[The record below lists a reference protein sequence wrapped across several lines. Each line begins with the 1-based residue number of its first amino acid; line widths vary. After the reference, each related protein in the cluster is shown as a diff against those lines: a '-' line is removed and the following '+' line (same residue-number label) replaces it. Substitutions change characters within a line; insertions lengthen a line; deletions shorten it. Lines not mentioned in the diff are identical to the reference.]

1 MSNTD
6 DEALLLKLR
15 DPRITLKNFGTIVD
29 QETGERIGFD
39 PNKIAPELQND
50 ILNFVGEAPRMESG
64 HKKWKVILASRQ
76 TGKSVCT
83 ALSGYCRVAYTPG
96 IYGAVIADN
105 RERSIDLF
113 RNINQMHEYMPDDI
127 RMPTIPN
134 RESRQLTFMHGG
146 TIRTLSAQS
155 SPYVGIGRAI
165 DMLHASEV
173 PFWANA
179 AGVFSGIIPAFVN
192 RKEAT
197 IICESTPASMSAPS
211 AAYFRDMCAEARKGI
226 GRWEFSFHPFFTS
239 KLNERP
245 WNPTDR
251 LTNEEVGLLDRFG
264 GECISGSGL
273 PYLTIE
279 NLSFRRALMGLDP
292 EIRRNPN
299 LFWVYYPVDPIS
311 CWAEVGGGVVP
322 AHALE
327 KHQKGVLQEW
337 APDQKGYQEYVAPRP
352 GAQYII
358 GVDPCGW
365 MGGDP
370 ASIQV
375 LEVWEDRWEQ
385 AAVMNNNMI
394 DPPRLA
400 QFIIH
405 LARKYNDALVVI
417 ENNGVGLGVLSPLV
431 TAMEAGEIRN
441 LYYNQRGVKTAPGI
455 AATSKS
461 INAGLGYL
469 IDALMDTLII
479 HDQET
484 VDQLATYRH
493 DKLTDISDVAKLLSP
508 DKVGR
513 GRRARHHWDRCSA
526 LMWACLGAREL
537 PVRFRPKA
545 AREQHGELFN
555 ADRSLWSV
563 EQQYAAQKAEKKARK
578 GLRKGEDRIKRPRRK
593 HWAGQT

>member
-1 MSNTD
+1 MSKL
-6 DEALLLKLR
+6 DENLLLKLR
-15 DPRITLKNFGTIVD
+15 DPRITLSNFGTVVD
-29 QETGERIGFD
+29 QETGERIDFD
-39 PNKIAPELQND
+39 PNKIAPGLQND
-50 ILNFVGEAPRMESG
+50 ILGFVGEAPRMETG
-64 HKKWKVILASRQ
+64 HKKWKVILSSRQ

-113 RNINQMHEYMPDDI
+113 RNINQMHEHMPDDI

-146 TIRTLSAQS
+146 TIRTLSAES
-155 SPYVGIGRAI
+155 NMVGIGRAI

-173 PFWANA
+173 PFWADA

-197 IICESTPASMSAPS
+197 IICESTPAPMAAPS
-211 AAYFRDMCAEARKGI
+211 AAYFRDMCAEARKGM
-226 GRWEFSFHPFFTS
+226 GRWEFSFHPFFAS
-239 KLNERP
+239 KLNERVWDP
-245 WNPTDR
+245 DWR
-251 LTNEEVGLLDRFG
+251 LTNEEVALLDRFG
-264 GECISGSGL
+264 GDRHSGRGL
-273 PYLTIE
+273 PYMTVE
-279 NLSFRRALMGLDP
+279 NIAFRRALMGLDP

-311 CWAEVGGGVVP
+311 CWAEAGGGVVP

-327 KHQKGVLQEW
+327 KHQKGVLVPWE
-337 APDQKGYQEYVAPRP
+337 PDLKGYQEYVAPKP
-352 GAQYII
+352 GAQYVM

-370 ASIQV
+370 ASIQL

-385 AAVMNNNMI
+385 VAVMNNNMI

-400 QFIIH
+400 QFIVG
-405 LARKYNDALVVI
+405 LAQRYNDALVII

-441 LYYNQRGVKTAPGI
+441 LYYSQRGIKSKPGI

-461 INAGLGYL
+461 INEGLGYL
-469 IDALMDTLII
+469 IDALMDTLVL

-493 DKLTDISDVAKLLSP
+493 DKLTEISDAAKLLRP
-508 DKVGR
+508 DKIGR

-526 LMWACLGAREL
+526 LMWSCLGARQL
-537 PVRFRPKA
+537 PSRFRPKSV
-545 AREQHGELFN
+545 REDHGELFDT
-555 ADRSLWSV
+555 DRSLWSV
-563 EQQYAAQKAEKKARK
+563 EQQYAAQAAEKKARK
-578 GLRKGEDRIKRPRRK
+578 ALKKGEDRVKRPRRS
-593 HWAGQT
+593 HWISQT

>member
-39 PNKIAPELQND
+39 PNKIAPALQND

-327 KHQKGVLQEW
+327 KHQKGVLQER

-441 LYYNQRGVKTAPGI
+441 LYYNQRGVKAKPGI

>member
-1 MSNTD
+1 MSKLTD
-6 DEALLLKLR
+6 SLLQKLR
-15 DPRITLKNFGTIVD
+15 DPRVTLNNFGTVVD
-29 QETGERIGFD
+29 QETGERIDFD
-39 PNKIAPELQND
+39 PNKIAPSLQND
-50 ILNFVGEAPRMESG
+50 IINFVGEAPRMESG
-64 HKKWKVILASRQ
+64 HKKWKVILSSRQ

-113 RNINQMHEYMPDDI
+113 RNINQMHEHMPEDI

-146 TIRTLSAQS
+146 TIRTLSAES
-155 SPYVGIGRAI
+155 NMVGIGRAI

-173 PFWANA
+173 PFWADA

-197 IICESTPASMSAPS
+197 IICESTPAPMSAPS
-211 AAYFRDMCAEARKGI
+211 AAYFRDMCAEARKGM
-226 GRWEFSFHPFFTS
+226 GRWEFSFHPFFRST
-239 KLNERP
+239 LNERI
-245 WNPTDR
+245 WDSDWR
-251 LTNEEVGLLDRFG
+251 LTNEEVALLDRFG
-264 GECISGSGL
+264 GERPSGKAL
-273 PYLTIE
+273 PYLTVE
-279 NLSFRRALMGLDP
+279 NLAFRRALMGLDP

-311 CWAEVGGGVVP
+311 CWAEAGGGVVP
-322 AHALE
+322 AHVIE
-327 KHQKGVLQEW
+327 KHRK
-337 APDQKGYQEYVAPRP
+337 APLVAWQPDEKGYQEYAAPKS
-352 GAQYII
+352 GAQYVI

-370 ASIQV
+370 ASMQV

-385 AAVMNNNMI
+385 VAVMNNNMI

-400 QFIIH
+400 QFIVKI
-405 LARKYNDALVVI
+405 ARKYNDALVII

-441 LYYNQRGVKTAPGI
+441 LYYSQRGVKSKPGI

-469 IDALMDTLII
+469 IDALMDTLVL

-484 VDQLATYRH
+484 VEQLTTYRH
-493 DKLTDISDVAKLLSP
+493 DKLTEISDTAKILSP

-537 PVRFRPKA
+537 PSKFRPKSV
-545 AREQHGELFN
+545 RETHGEFFDT
-555 ADRSLWSV
+555 DRSQWSI
-563 EQQYAAQKAEKKARK
+563 EQQYAAQRAEKKARK
-578 GLRKGEDRIKRPRRK
+578 QLKRGEDRVKRPK
-593 HWAGQT
+593 HPHWISGT